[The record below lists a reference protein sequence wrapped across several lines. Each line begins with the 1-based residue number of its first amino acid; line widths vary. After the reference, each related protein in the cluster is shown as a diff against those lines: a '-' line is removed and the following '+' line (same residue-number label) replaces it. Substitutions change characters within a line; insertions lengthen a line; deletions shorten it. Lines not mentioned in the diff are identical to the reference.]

1 MKKKWGILFV
11 LFLGLAA
18 LWGAV
23 SKSQGQVEQTNL
35 KIGVIT
41 YKSND
46 TFVESIVTAME
57 QKARQMEQE
66 TGIRITLDLSSAQ
79 ESQRTQN
86 SQVERYL
93 SLGYDVI
100 CVNLVDRTDAN
111 TVVDLAT
118 SAQVPV
124 IFFNRE
130 PVKEDL
136 TRSDAIYYV
145 GTRAEET
152 GRAQGELAAEA
163 FLDGRIEDKNQDGIL
178 QYVMLEGEMGHQDAI
193 IRTEESVQVLKESGI
208 ATQLLASA
216 VGNWERSQGA
226 ALMEQWLNQQLPIE
240 LVLSNNDDMALGA
253 LDALQK
259 AGVTVPVIGIDGT
272 EEGKEAVE
280 DGRLLATVDCNGQ
293 AQGEAIFSLA
303 AALAQGEAI
312 PSQWE
317 VEEDHY
323 LWVSIDKMTDE

>member
-1 MKKKWGILFV
+1 MKKKWGIVCLIC
-11 LFLGLAA
+11 LALA
-18 LWGAV
+18 VLWGAFFG
-23 SKSQGQVEQTNL
+23 KQGQVEQPNI

-57 QKARQMEQE
+57 QSARQWEQE
-66 TGIRITLDLSSAQ
+66 TGIYITMDISSAQ

-93 SLGYDVI
+93 SLGYDVL
-100 CVNLVDRTDAN
+100 CVNLVDRTDAS
-111 TVVDLAT
+111 TVVDLAAG
-118 SAQVPV
+118 AQVPV

-130 PVKEDL
+130 PVQEDL
-136 TRSDAIYYV
+136 MRADDVYYV

-152 GRAQGELAAEA
+152 GRAQGELAVEA
-163 FLDGRIEDKNQDGIL
+163 FLDGRMVDKNQDGVL

-226 ALMEQWLNQQLPIE
+226 ALMEQWLNQGLPIE

-259 AGVTVPVIGIDGT
+259 AEMTVPVIGIDGT
-272 EEGKEAVE
+272 EEGKEAVQN
-280 DGRLLATVDCNGQ
+280 GTLLATVDCNGQ

-303 AALAQGEAI
+303 MALAQEEAVPAQLEI
-312 PSQWE
+312 E
-317 VEEDHY
+317 GDHY
-323 LWVSIDKMTDE
+323 LWIPIDKMTGE